1 MIIYLG
7 RMKGSFV
14 NGYPQTNKIMK
25 AEIEITEAAI
35 WQFLHSHTSPA
46 PSLRVPVVRIED
58 GGRRAAMTTW
68 GLVPRWA
75 KDLSGIKPINAR
87 GESIAEKPMFRDAF
101 KRRRCL
107 IPADGFYEWKRSA
120 SGKQPWR
127 LTMADKEPFAMA
139 GIWEEWGKEG
149 EKLET
154 CAIITIGAN
163 ELMAPI
169 HERMPVI
176 IAHETY
182 ARWLDPAN
190 ESPFELLAPY
200 PAQNMIAYPVSTRVN
215 SPKNDDPV
223 LIEPLPQKN

>member
-1 MIIYLG
+1 MCG
-7 RMKGSFV
+7 RYDLNSPPIKLKTSF
-14 NGYPQTNKIMK
+14 QTDFGRIAQELNPRYNI
-25 AEIEITEAAI
+25 
-35 WQFLHSHTSPA
+35 A
-46 PSLRVPVVRIED
+46 PSVRVPVVRIED
-58 GGRRAAMTTW
+58 GQRRAAMTSW

-149 EKLET
+149 GKLET

-169 HERMPVI
+169 HDRMPVI
-176 IAHETY
+176 IAPETY

-200 PAQNMIAYPVSTRVN
+200 PAENMIAYPVSTRVN
-215 SPKNDDPV
+215 SPKNDDPA
-223 LIEPLPQKN
+223 LIEPLAQKD